1 MKLKKKYQEVVL
13 AEYEKAGQTPVY
25 CSIGDKNKIP
35 VPLAYGGDLDAF
47 SDDLFQSEKTVKE
60 YNRVGIESITGYE
73 IGDLYAPR
81 PLEHHL
87 KNVSKEQSVEA
98 LKKQAL
104 RRYNAAVKTAC
115 RVGKEYPDNEFAVS
129 LNAKALNHMN
139 RAHKKYCFK
148 KLAKGIGKT
157 LQFTAEQSVQMV
169 VGAAGALPMAA
180 YYLMDK
186 KVKPSHSKSKFK
198 TFADE
203 KLLPYVRKGALKAL
217 IPLSLVGGG
226 RIMPHLAEDKQKE
239 VVEIVQG
246 AKTPSEQNLELAQQ
260 TQSEFLA
267 CVAFFEDFKS
277 KPYLCPAKRWTIGY
291 GTTTL
296 PNGAKVN
303 ENTSPVTIEQGKG
316 FVLSHA
322 NKYVYPTLEHINK
335 PLTCGQILGT
345 QMFNY
350 NNDERKFKDSR
361 LLKTIN
367 SGASDNEVC
376 RSFSLYRNVSG
387 DRSYGLINRRG
398 FESYLWQCENI
409 GDVFC
414 LSRDFVGSPDVEFYH
429 YGTDNKKDPIQNK
442 DDTFNLLDFETIDK
456 SLKRFTAKSIE
467 TSVLS
472 MLPEEDKQHLID
484 KYDIRTGKD
493 GRLHS
498 FRPRGTDEMNT
509 GGKTIALQQVMRQSK
524 SR

>member
-1 MKLKKKYQEVVL
+1 MKLKKKYQDVVL

-25 CSIGDKNKIP
+25 CSIGDKKKIP
-35 VPLAYGGDLDAF
+35 VPLAYGGDLDVF

-73 IGDLYAPR
+73 VGDLYAPR
-81 PLEHHL
+81 PLDHHL

-98 LKKQAL
+98 LKKQAF
-104 RRYNAAVKTAC
+104 RRYNAAVKMAC

-157 LQFTAEQSVQMV
+157 FQFAAEQSAQIV

-186 KVKPSHSKSKFK
+186 KVKPSHPKSKFK
-198 TFADE
+198 TFADD

-217 IPLSLVGGG
+217 IPLSLVGAAK
-226 RIMPHLAEDKQKE
+226 IAPYLTDDKSKEAVE
-239 VVEIVQG
+239 VVQNT
-246 AKTPSEQNLELAQQ
+246 KTPSEQNLELAQQ

-277 KPYLCPAKRWTIGY
+277 EPYLCAAKKWTIGY

-296 PNGAKVN
+296 PGGTKVN
-303 ENTSPVTIEQGKG
+303 ENTSPVTIEQGKE
-316 FVLSHA
+316 FVLYHA

-335 PLTCGQILGT
+335 PLTCGQILGV

-367 SGASDNEVC
+367 SGASDDEIC
-376 RSFSLYRNVSG
+376 CSFSLYRSVGG
-387 DRSYGLINRRG
+387 DRNYGLINRRG

-414 LSRDFVGSPDVEFYH
+414 LSRNFVGSPDMEFYH
-429 YGTDNKKDPIQNK
+429 YESSNKKDPIQNS

-493 GRLHS
+493 GKLHS
-498 FRPRGTDEMNT
+498 FNPKGIEETNNGE
-509 GGKTIALQQVMRQSK
+509 KTIALQQAMRQSR